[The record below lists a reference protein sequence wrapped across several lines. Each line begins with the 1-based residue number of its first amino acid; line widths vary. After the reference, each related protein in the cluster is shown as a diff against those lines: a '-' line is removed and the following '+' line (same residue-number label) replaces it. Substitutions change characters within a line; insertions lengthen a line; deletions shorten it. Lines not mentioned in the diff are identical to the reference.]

1 MVFPENSQTEK
12 KGNQWLSTSR
22 GSRNPIPVAD
32 PKPVGRGG
40 EGGKREKKT
49 AHHHINLTISPHNV
63 VPMCRCYSECSR
75 EVLAEGSGGSEPCG
89 GLSPS
94 AIGAVPAGL
103 FKRPGEP

>member
-1 MVFPENSQTEK
+1 MVIHEQGVSEPY
-12 KGNQWLSTSR
+12 TSS
-22 GSRNPIPVAD
+22 GS
-32 PKPVGRGG
+32 KTGREGG